1 MSAGTRDGLLRGPPN
16 WAVFQGDI
24 AYRAARASGSG
35 QAFHSIFAASV
46 VVACAALIFQ
56 SFTRNDAQLG
66 RLSGQVTVW
75 SWAFAALGFAIHALS
90 KAVRRAELAAEDL
103 DRQVA
108 DLLQV
113 ALKTEVDRQA
123 LLLGAGEHAIG
134 SARID
139 LKFIRVPAPAR
150 RRAAETGTLLTVGKY
165 YRAIGSGRLVIL
177 GEAGSGKTMLALE
190 LLIQLLRNPLDS
202 CGMTVMPVLF
212 SLPAWRTTEQPL
224 QDWLVG
230 QVAERYQMRYGRAA
244 ALVRTGRI
252 RPVLDGPG

>member
-1 MSAGTRDGLLRGPPN
+1 MDCSAGRRTGRCSEVTSHIERRVLPV
-16 WAVFQGDI
+16 AVRLFN
-24 AYRAARASGSG
+24 A
-35 QAFHSIFAASV
+35 IFAASV

-75 SWAFAALGFAIHALS
+75 SWAFAALGFAIHVLS

-139 LKFIRVPAPAR
+139 LKFIRGPRAR
-150 RRAAETGTLLTVGKY
+150 SPSCCGDRDASNGGEVLPGNRIWTP
-165 YRAIGSGRLVIL
+165 RDSGR
-177 GEAGSGKTMLALE
+177 GW
-190 LLIQLLRNPLDS
+190 LREDN
-202 CGMTVMPVLF
+202 
-212 SLPAWRTTEQPL
+212 ART
-224 QDWLVG
+224 
-230 QVAERYQMRYGRAA
+230 
-244 ALVRTGRI
+244 
-252 RPVLDGPG
+252 